1 MAEYWYNDEEMIELF
16 KQQKEYKN
24 KTLIF
29 HKFNTRW
36 APEIWNY
43 GEEKWEQY
51 EPTML
56 EYTIQGID
64 IKNFLEENKGFKH
77 YYEEHAKEGWIK
89 NIDYKSGY
97 YQVVKDTNINLV
109 VEFIDDY
116 IIKNAEKTAG
126 VKFTNEDRLKYK
138 QEFSRKQM
146 IDLSRV
152 FSDILDR
159 EDGEIDWKITSRLKL
174 YIRDDL
180 IKIRPDKNKD
190 QFDFRHIADGFN
202 TRDKG
207 ISIYR

>member
-1 MAEYWYNDEEMIELF
+1 
-16 KQQKEYKN
+16 
-24 KTLIF
+24 
-29 HKFNTRW
+29 
-36 APEIWNY
+36 
-43 GEEKWEQY
+43 
-51 EPTML
+51 ML

-138 QEFSRKQM
+138 QEISRKQM

-174 YIRDDL
+174 YIRDNI
-180 IKIRPDKNKD
+180 IKIRPDKDKE
-190 QFDFRHIADGFN
+190 QFDYRHIEEGFN
-202 TRDKG
+202 VKDKG
-207 ISIYR
+207 IKIMIL